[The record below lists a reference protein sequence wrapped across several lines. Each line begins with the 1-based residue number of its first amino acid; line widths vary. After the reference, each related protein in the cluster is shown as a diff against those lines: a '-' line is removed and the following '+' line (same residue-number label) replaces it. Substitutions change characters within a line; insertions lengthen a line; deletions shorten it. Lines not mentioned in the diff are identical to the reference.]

1 MRNHIHKN
9 KFLSNFNLKLVNE
22 QNIQLIFFI
31 KYCNFKGVFKKIKF
45 KQKKTNKQ
53 RNGNKT
59 KQNKTRK
66 KQQEND
72 ERKKIVE
79 YLKKD

>member
-9 KFLSNFNLKLVNE
+9 KFLSNFNLKLMNE

-45 KQKKTNKQ
+45 KQKKQTNKEME
-53 RNGNKT
+53 T
-59 KQNKTRK
+59 KQNKTKHGRNNRK
-66 KQQEND
+66 MMSG
-72 ERKKIVE
+72 KK
-79 YLKKD
+79 L